1 MFGEARIRL
10 HRSNGN
16 LLDGGVDLPIKGLT
30 ALSDGA
36 EIGEILD
43 GMA

>member
-1 MFGEARIRL
+1 MATF
-10 HRSNGN
+10 
-16 LLDGGVDLPIKGLT
+16 DGGVDLPIKRLI

-36 EIGEILD
+36 EVGEISD